1 MSSQNSSLESTERIT
16 AIKQKV
22 NEIGLSPLEEHG
34 LKFEEVNR
42 DLTEALT
49 SVEGISNSQ

>member
-16 AIKQKV
+16 AMKRKV

>member
-1 MSSQNSSLESTERIT
+1 MSSQNSAVDSAERIT
-16 AIKQKV
+16 AIKRKV

-34 LKFEEVNR
+34 GKFEEVNR
-42 DLTEALT
+42 DLTEALA

>member
-1 MSSQNSSLESTERIT
+1 MSSQNSSLESAERIT
-16 AIKQKV
+16 AIKRKV

>member
-1 MSSQNSSLESTERIT
+1 VSSQNSSLESSERLT
-16 AIKQKV
+16 AIKRKV
-22 NEIGLSPLEEHG
+22 NEIGLAPLEEHG

-42 DLTEALT
+42 DLTEALA

>member
-1 MSSQNSSLESTERIT
+1 MSSQNNSLENAARIT
-16 AIKQKV
+16 DIKRKV

-42 DLTEALT
+42 ELTEALT
-49 SVEGISNSQ
+49 SVEGISNS

>member
-1 MSSQNSSLESTERIT
+1 MSSQNSSLGSTERIT
-16 AIKQKV
+16 AIKRKV
-22 NEIGLSPLEEHG
+22 NEIGLAPLEEHG

-42 DLTEALT
+42 DLTEALA

>member
-16 AIKQKV
+16 AIKLKV

>member
-1 MSSQNSSLESTERIT
+1 MSSQNSSLESSERIT
-16 AIKQKV
+16 AIKRKV
-22 NEIGLSPLEEHG
+22 NEIGLAPLEEHG

-42 DLTEALT
+42 DLTEALA